1 MGVGFRKR
9 TGNNKIVP
17 YLSHEFIIQNHGDI
31 ATCACMVFIVGLMFQ
46 VTTPLASTFIVPK
59 HNLTEMNATAPPTSV
74 LYTNGPKDFCLLLF
88 YTIVAVIFHAIIQ
101 EYVLDKLMRKI
112 RLSKTKA
119 NKFNESGQLLSFYT
133 ASIIA
138 SIYIFRDDG
147 YFHSLSFF
155 WTGYPHTGLTFLTKM
170 FFILQISY
178 WLHTYPELYF
188 QKVKKEDRPSKI
200 NFATLNLIICSAI
213 YVINLTR
220 IGLTL
225 LIIDYSVNTL
235 FHFSRILYF
244 FGMQRVSKISF
255 RFYNVFFIVA
265 RLVEIVLSIFV
276 FWFGLTATSVDS
288 INLNDG
294 NFNTPFVRMTCLVVI
309 LALQALMMWNFVLF
323 QLKKIREN
331 KPSSKSKQTP
341 TTRKTRSAAKGELS
355 ESAESAIE
363 SDLDSKQKSQ

>member
-1 MGVGFRKR
+1 MGLGFRKR

-31 ATCACMVFIVGLMFQ
+31 ATCACMVFIIGLMFQ
-46 VTTPLASTFIVPK
+46 ISTPFASTFIVPK
-59 HNLTEMNATAPPTSV
+59 HNLTEMNATAPPTST
-74 LYTNGPKDFCLLLF
+74 LYTTGFKDLCLMLF

-119 NKFNESGQLLSFYT
+119 NKFNESGQLLSFYV

-155 WTGYPHTGLTFLTKM
+155 WTGYPHTDLTFLTKM
-170 FFILQISY
+170 FFIFQISY
-178 WLHTYPELYF
+178 WLHTFPELYF

-213 YVINLTR
+213 YTLNLTR

-225 LIIDYSVNTL
+225 LVIDYSVNTL
-235 FHFSRILYF
+235 FHLSRILYF
-244 FGMQRVSKISF
+244 FSKDRVSKISF

-265 RLVEIVLSIFV
+265 RLAEIVLSIFV
-276 FWFGLTATSVDS
+276 FWFGLSASSIDS
-288 INLNDG
+288 INMETG
-294 NFNTPFVRMTCLVVI
+294 NFNTPMVRMSCLVAI

-323 QLKKIREN
+323 QLKKQREN
-331 KPSSKSKQTP
+331 KPKAKA
-341 TTRKTRSAAKGELS
+341 TTTMRKTRSATKGEMSES
-355 ESAESAIE
+355 ESAID
-363 SDLDSKQKSQ
+363 SDLDNSKLKSQ